1 MLVAMFLYTYIFGD
15 ETSMLML
22 YMLIFSPV
30 LSLILSF
37 VSQKSLEISID
48 EKVHASQVEKDGVV
62 GITVFFR
69 NKSFIPIPIIDIS
82 FIVPQ
87 NLVPLD
93 NPNPITSLGPYK
105 TEIINLEYRAKYR
118 GIAEIGVK
126 DIKIRDFLGFFSFSV
141 LKKHDKTEGTK
152 EITVLNKISQ
162 LKMNSSFLLDA
173 GRIANEET
181 GTELSDF
188 NFLNCLNGEPGY
200 EFREYQPGDPL
211 HKIHWKLSAKTD
223 VFMVRKDEGRGI
235 PRKKLIL
242 DPVVTRGEKPKTQSA
257 VQREDKI
264 LDALI
269 SVVDMLVRAGR
280 DVEVWLFEYG
290 EWMNYLIKDRDQIAQ
305 MQHRL
310 AAFKFI
316 RSKEELNNERLPM
329 STIAMQDG
337 NGRIFAGGDAMVFTA
352 LFDNQLSETIKGMQE
367 LKMTVDLVAIKYDG
381 DNVKSEVWQEEK
393 SKAAKMN
400 LWTISLG
407 DEISEVLV

>member
-1 MLVAMFLYTYIFGD
+1 
-15 ETSMLML
+15 MLML

-200 EFREYQPGDPL
+200 EFREYQ
-211 HKIHWKLSAKTD
+211 
-223 VFMVRKDEGRGI
+223 R
-235 PRKKLIL
+235 
-242 DPVVTRGEKPKTQSA
+242 
-257 VQREDKI
+257 
-264 LDALI
+264 
-269 SVVDMLVRAGR
+269 
-280 DVEVWLFEYG
+280 
-290 EWMNYLIKDRDQIAQ
+290 
-305 MQHRL
+305 
-310 AAFKFI
+310 
-316 RSKEELNNERLPM
+316 RSP
-329 STIAMQDG
+329 A
-337 NGRIFAGGDAMVFTA
+337 
-352 LFDNQLSETIKGMQE
+352 
-367 LKMTVDLVAIKYDG
+367 
-381 DNVKSEVWQEEK
+381 
-393 SKAAKMN
+393 
-400 LWTISLG
+400 
-407 DEISEVLV
+407 